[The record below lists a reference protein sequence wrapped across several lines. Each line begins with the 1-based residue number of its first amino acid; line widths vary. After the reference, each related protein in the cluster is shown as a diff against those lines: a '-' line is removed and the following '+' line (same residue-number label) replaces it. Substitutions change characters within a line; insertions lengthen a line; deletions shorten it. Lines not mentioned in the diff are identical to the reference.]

1 MYATLSPAVLTCPT
15 CGEGVHEVVIT
26 HVQCVFTA
34 PVLALHRGVGHTLCL
49 VGTRWVLRCGE
60 EKALHPLAVVVGSD
74 KVPRMLVA
82 ETAPDAS
89 RTVSKS
95 ARR

>member
-1 MYATLSPAVLTCPT
+1 MFATITPCVLTCPT
-15 CGEGVHEVVIT
+15 CGLGVGEAAVT

-49 VGTRWVLRCGE
+49 VGTRWVIRCGE
-60 EKALHPLAVVVGSD
+60 DKVLTPLALVVGSD
-74 KVPRMLVA
+74 KIPRMLVA
-82 ETAPDAS
+82 GSAEDSP

-95 ARR
+95 GRR

>member
-1 MYATLSPAVLTCPT
+1 MFATVSTVVLTCPT
-15 CGEGVHEVVIT
+15 CKSGVSESVVT

-60 EKALHPLAVVVGSD
+60 DKVLTPVSLVVGSD

-82 ETAPDAS
+82 EPAPVAA

-95 ARR
+95 GRP